1 MSNVF
6 RYSDILHSLIA
17 LEVAGNLLYTELAEQ
32 AKTLEIRKLM
42 LLLADQEKHHKAM
55 YEAMLGEDLVRAEG
69 EGEEAAYIEALI
81 STVTQNIQSVE
92 AASDMR
98 VALRAAKQLEMDTIL
113 LLNELKA
120 VVRIGVER
128 IHGLINEERKHL
140 KLIYD
145 LEKELGL

>member
-17 LEVAGNLLYTELAEQ
+17 LEVAGNLLYTELSEQ
-32 AKTLEIRKLM
+32 AKSLEIQKLM
-42 LLLADQEKHHKAM
+42 RLLADQEKHHKAM
-55 YEAMLGEDLVRAEG
+55 YEAMLGEDLVRTEG
-69 EGEEAAYIEALI
+69 SDEEAAYIEALI
-81 STVTQNIQSVE
+81 ATVTDNIKHAE
-92 AASDMR
+92 AASEMR
-98 VALRAAKQLEMDTIL
+98 LALKAAKQLEMDTIL

-120 VVRIGVER
+120 VIRVGVDK